1 MLKLYPRVR
10 RSAILLLC
18 SAISLPVFSATFVV
32 TNTNASGPGSLAQA
46 VADANLNPV
55 DADIIQFNIPSAVPV
70 TINLAAPLVIGGP
83 VSIEGYSQPG
93 ASAGTIAGRTI
104 FININAGAVT
114 GNAFTVQAN
123 GVTISGL
130 AIYNAPG
137 YGIQAPSAYAV
148 SNLHVWGNF
157 IGTDNSGLAP
167 FSNVNGNIDVNV
179 GGGTASSNI
188 VIGVNGDNTNDANEG
203 NLIVGTSSGSGSTGD
218 GIAMWYCT
226 NSTIAGNII
235 GLNKNGTGTNM
246 GNIRDGI
253 LLTVDCSNVT
263 IGTDG
268 DGVSDALEAN
278 IIGRN
283 GRYGIQV
290 AGRSFSNV
298 IAGNTIGLDQTGA
311 VAPNAYGIELLNAY
325 SNRIG
330 TNADGVSDLLERN
343 IISANTTDGIHI
355 SSYAFFGFDANSND
369 NIFKGNIIGTNA
381 SGAAGLGNGRNGVTL
396 HASQSGFNVSNNF
409 FGTNYSGTYA
419 AAEPNVI
426 AFNGLHGIRVVNPAT
441 GAGSTGNKFS
451 GNRIYNN
458 VQLGIDLQGD
468 GGPMEPYSVNINDDG
483 DADLGA
489 NNLLNAPVLTT
500 VQVDGS
506 DLLVSGFTRPGSFVE
521 FYVADAGP
529 HPAPLPGGFSKDFGQ
544 GMTFLFRAQEGA
556 TLNGISDDDNTT
568 GTYDESIEGA
578 GSGGTRT
585 ENRFT
590 FRIPLST
597 LSPFVPSAGTRIT
610 TLAYETVSGPGNT
623 SEFGGVLSLINLP
636 VHFDA
641 FFGRLQDGKAYLTW
655 NTSAE
660 ENNSHFEIQRSTN
673 GADYTTIGKVA
684 PKSGVINQ
692 YDFTDAN
699 PAPGVNYYR
708 IRQVDLDG
716 RPTLSKV
723 VTLRSDLGQFTV
735 KVGPNPFAG
744 SINVYYE
751 LKKAESLTVR
761 LYDQGGRVVK
771 QYSVRGGV
779 GVNTYV
785 IGDLQSLPKG
795 QYTIEL
801 AGDTF
806 KHRQQL
812 IKH

>member
-18 SAISLPVFSATFVV
+18 SAISLPAFSATFVV
-32 TNTNASGPGSLAQA
+32 TNTNGSGPGSLAEA
-46 VADANLNPV
+46 VANANANTA
-55 DADIIQFNIPSAVPV
+55 DADVIEFNLPGAAPF
-70 TINLAAPLVIGGP
+70 TINLSAPLVITGP
-83 VSIEGYSQPG
+83 VSILGYTQPG
-93 ASAGTIAGRTI
+93 AAAGTIAARTI
-104 FININAGAVT
+104 AVNINAGAVT

-123 GVTISGL
+123 DVTISGL
-130 AIYNAPG
+130 AIYGAPG
-137 YGIQAPSAYAV
+137 YGIQAPAAFAV
-148 SNLHVWGNF
+148 SNLFVWGNY
-157 IGTDNSGLAP
+157 IGTDNNGTTP

-179 GGGTASSNI
+179 GGGAVSSNI

-218 GIAMWYCT
+218 GIALWYCN

-235 GLNKNGTGTNM
+235 GLNKNGNGTNM
-246 GNIRDGI
+246 GNVRDGI
-253 LLTVDCSNVT
+253 LLTVDCSNIT

-268 DGVSDALEAN
+268 DGVSDALEGN

-290 AGRSFSNV
+290 AGRSFAN
-298 IAGNTIGLDQTGA
+298 IIMGNTIGLDQTGA

-330 TNADGVSDLLERN
+330 TNSDGISDLLERN
-343 IISANTTDGIHI
+343 IISGNTNDGIHF
-355 SSYAFFGFDANSND
+355 SSYSFFGFDANTSN
-369 NIFKGNIIGTNA
+369 NVVRGNIIGTNA
-381 SGAAGLGNGRNGVTL
+381 AGAAGLGNLRNGITL
-396 HASQSGFNVSNNF
+396 HASQSGFFVNDNLI
-409 FGTNYSGTYA
+409 GTNHDGVLDA
-419 AAEPNVI
+419 NEANVI
-426 AFNGLHGIRVVNPAT
+426 AYNGLHGIRVVNPIT
-441 GAGSTGNKFS
+441 GAGSTGNKFA

-458 VQLGIDLQGD
+458 AQLGIDLQYD
-468 GGPMEPYSVNINDDG
+468 GGPMEPYSVNINDQDDV
-483 DADLGA
+483 DAGA

-506 DLLVSGFTRPGSFVE
+506 DLLVTGFTRPGSIVE

-544 GMTFLFRAQEGA
+544 GMTYLFRAQEGT
-556 TLNGISDDDNTT
+556 TLNGIADDDNTT
-568 GTYDESIEGA
+568 GSYDETIEGA
-578 GSGGTRT
+578 GSGGSRT

-590 FRIPLST
+590 FRIPLSS
-597 LSPFVPSAGTRIT
+597 LAGFSPSAGTRIT
-610 TLAYETVSGPGNT
+610 SLAYETATGAGNT
-623 SEFGGVLSLINLP
+623 SEFGGVFALINLP

-641 FFGRLQDGKAYLTW
+641 FFGRLQDGKAYLSWT
-655 NTSAE
+655 TSAE
-660 ENNSHFEIQRSTN
+660 ENNSHFDIERSN
-673 GADYTTIGKVA
+673 DGAAYTKIGKVA
-684 PKSGVINQ
+684 PKFGVINQ
-692 YDFTDAN
+692 YEFTDAA

-708 IRQVDLDG
+708 IRQIDLDG

-723 VTLRSDLGQFTV
+723 VTLRSELGQFTA

-744 SINVYYE
+744 SINVFYE
-751 LKKAESLTVR
+751 LKRAESLTVR
-761 LYDQGGRVVK
+761 LYDQGGRVIK
-771 QYSVRGGV
+771 QYNVRGGV

-801 AGDTF
+801 AGDSF
-806 KHRQQL
+806 RHRQQL
-812 IKH
+812 IKQ